1 MEICWQDGE
10 HSQNQYVL
18 TQQHFRVLVLACS
31 TLMWDCGLFKDHSN
45 STNHYRLSDRL
56 MNCSIMLAIANHKH
70 WHFKFCN
77 WSLTTKFIIKKN
89 EKKKFFFGLNSLS
102 PPPPISIQI
111 YLIPQ
116 GVIVISSFKNMEPI
130 HSNEGLV
137 WHLTLRVQNCWIH
150 TSMGPCCPGHLHM
163 CTWHITLMWF
173 PNPSKNCREQITT
186 WKWEGVMLGIIV
198 V

>member
-102 PPPPISIQI
+102 PPP
-111 YLIPQ
+111 L
-116 GVIVISSFKNMEPI
+116 F
-130 HSNEGLV
+130 
-137 WHLTLRVQNCWIH
+137 
-150 TSMGPCCPGHLHM
+150 
-163 CTWHITLMWF
+163 
-173 PNPSKNCREQITT
+173 PSKYISYPKVSLSSRHSKIWSPYTQMRGWFGT
-186 WKWEGVMLGIIV
+186 LL
-198 V
+198 